1 MDDLIKS
8 FKAQLYDRVT
18 SPLFSTLLI
27 TWATWNHRLFFAL
40 VSSSELQKKFDYIDE
55 VLYPTWKEVLGR
67 GTLFP
72 LLSALFLIYVFPKP
86 ARWVYEYTREE
97 HKELKKIQQ
106 RIDDETPIT
115 VEEARELRSA
125 IRKAEAE
132 FDKAIDER
140 NKLIE
145 KLKLEISQVDL
156 AEAKS
161 ENVLSLSAKSSK
173 DKPDNEQIDERQVEA
188 LYRIAKSREGLEID
202 QLISSKNDR
211 DRILI
216 QHAIDELLRK
226 RLIEYFASRYS
237 ATPRGRAK
245 LVENG
250 RLGAE

>member
-1 MDDLIKS
+1 MDDLVKS

-40 VSSSELQKKFDYIDE
+40 ASSSELPKKFEFIDE

-67 GTLFP
+67 GSLFP
-72 LLSALFLIYVFPKP
+72 LLSTLFLIYVFPRP
-86 ARWVYEYTREE
+86 ARWVYEYTRQE

-145 KLKLEISQVDL
+145 KLKQEISQLDL
-156 AEAKS
+156 RAPRD
-161 ENVLSLSAKSSK
+161 K
-173 DKPDNEQIDERQVEA
+173 DLPILPATPIKDTSDVEQLDERQVET
-188 LYRIAKSREGLEID
+188 LYRVAKAIEGLEVD

-216 QHAIDELLRK
+216 QHSIDELLRK
-226 RLIEYFASRYS
+226 SLIQYFGGQYT
-237 ATPRGRAK
+237 ATPKGRAK
-245 LVENG
+245 LVEVG
-250 RLGAE
+250 RL